1 MGKSNSIT
9 IAIDTVRSTFNFYSI
24 IGNDKSTIK
33 HTVKNFAGAPFNDEF
48 YKKFREAVKE
58 FVANTPAETIRKV
71 SVVIPDAAVLTDTIK
86 LPAVKGAT
94 QAGKM
99 LEASLQTLYR
109 NYNDLIVLS
118 YPAEMN
124 KQNSIFAVSAVHKQI
139 VSSIYTICAENRL
152 FVDTL
157 TFAANSSVCAA
168 TMINTKLKNAS
179 YLFLDVKDVYSRFVF
194 VVEGKAMGFYSL
206 PFGLEFLSAPK
217 ITQEDMLFDHSYAD
231 LTLLN
236 AKEKAK
242 AKKLTVM
249 ATEDDTDELTETA
262 ETPEA
267 EEPDEDDMELA
278 ELEAQE
284 AAAEAEA
291 AKAAEEEHKK
301 TGRPIFKKKTPRKLP
316 KFMQREVPESEEGIL
331 YENFRVFVKWAL
343 TLIEGNPKIT
353 EIGKPEFVCVN
364 LPENLAGVIEKVN
377 EEAEENGIE
386 FTRLPCDNLDAI
398 IPMNLEMYGALFPKQ
413 MSPVNRF

>member
-9 IAIDTVRSTFNFYSI
+9 IAIDTVRSTFDFYSI

-33 HTVKNFAGAPFNDEF
+33 HTVKTFAGAPFNDEF
-48 YKKFREAVKE
+48 YKKFKEAVKE

-71 SVVIPDAAVLTDTIK
+71 SVVIPDAAVFTDTIK
-86 LPAVKGAT
+86 LPAVKSGS

-124 KQNSIFAVSAVHKQI
+124 KQNAIFAVSAVHKQI

-168 TMINTKLKNAS
+168 TMINSKLKNEN
-179 YLFLDVKDVYSRFVF
+179 YLFLDIKDIYSRFVF
-194 VVEGKAMGFYSL
+194 VVEGKAVGFYNL
-206 PFGLEFLSAPK
+206 PFGLEFLTAPK

-231 LTLLN
+231 LVLLN

-249 ATEDDTDELTETA
+249 AKEDDEDELTETA
-262 ETPEA
+262 ETPA
-267 EEPDEDDMELA
+267 EEPDEDDLELA

-284 AAAEAEA
+284 AAEAAEAE
-291 AKAAEEEHKK
+291 KAAEEAHKK
-301 TGRPIFKKKTPRKLP
+301 TGQPIFKKKTPRKLP
-316 KFMQREVPESEEGIL
+316 KFMQREVPETDEGIL

-343 TLIEGNPKIT
+343 TLIQANPKIT

-364 LPENLAGVIEKVN
+364 IPENLEGVLAKVN

-386 FTRLPCDNLDAI
+386 FTRLPCDNLDNVI
-398 IPMNLEMYGALFPKQ
+398 YENLEMYGALFPKQ

>member
-1 MGKSNSIT
+1 MAKSNSIT
-9 IAIDTVRSTFNFYSI
+9 IAIDTVRSTFDFYSI

-71 SVVIPDAAVLTDTIK
+71 SVVIPDTAVLTDTIK

-157 TFAANSSVCAA
+157 TFAANSTVCAA
-168 TMINTKLKNAS
+168 AMLNSKIKNS
-179 YLFLDVKDVYSRFVF
+179 TYLFLDIKDIYSRFVF
-194 VVEGKAMGFYSL
+194 VVEGMAMGFYSL
-206 PFGLEFLSAPK
+206 PFGLEFLQAHK

-242 AKKLTVM
+242 AKKQLTVM
-249 ATEDDTDELTETA
+249 ASDDEDELTETA
-262 ETPEA
+262 ENAQP

-284 AAAEAEA
+284 AAEAAEA

-301 TGRPIFKKKTPRKLP
+301 TGRPVFKKKMPRKLP
-316 KFMQREVPESEEGIL
+316 KFMQREVPETEEGIL

-343 TLIEGNPKIT
+343 TLIQGNPKIT
-353 EIGKPEFVCVN
+353 ELGKPEFVCVN
-364 LPENLAGVIEKVN
+364 LPENLAGVLDKVN

-386 FTRLPCDNLDAI
+386 FTRLPGDNLDPVI
-398 IPMNLEMYGALFPKQ
+398 TSNLEMYGALFPKQ